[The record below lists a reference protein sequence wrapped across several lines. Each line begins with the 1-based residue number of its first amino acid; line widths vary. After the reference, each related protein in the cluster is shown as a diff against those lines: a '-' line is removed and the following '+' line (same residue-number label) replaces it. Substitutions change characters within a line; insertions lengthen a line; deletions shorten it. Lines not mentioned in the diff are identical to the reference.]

1 VFCETLKE
9 NPKRD
14 SKDNYLIVLSQL
26 KKRFRGLIMKE
37 ILNVKY
43 EAKIACDGR
52 PEIEHAWLEG
62 ELSESGV
69 WVIHICEF
77 ENGKYN
83 DTATYLRPSELEKLQ
98 NKIKELKGE

>member
-1 VFCETLKE
+1 
-9 NPKRD
+9 
-14 SKDNYLIVLSQL
+14 
-26 KKRFRGLIMKE
+26 MKE
-37 ILNVKY
+37 ILNVKHK
-43 EAKIACDGR
+43 AKIRCDGR

-83 DTATYLRPSELEKLQ
+83 DTATYLRPSELERLQ
-98 NKIKELKGE
+98 KKIKELKGE